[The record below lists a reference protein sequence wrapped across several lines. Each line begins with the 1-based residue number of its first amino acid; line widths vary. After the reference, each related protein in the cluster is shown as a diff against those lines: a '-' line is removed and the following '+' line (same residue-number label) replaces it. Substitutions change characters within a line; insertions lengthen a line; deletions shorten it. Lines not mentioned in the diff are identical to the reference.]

1 MPDIFYKNPDAN
13 NHFIVLLKFY
23 MTIIDIDVFLDSYFE
38 LGYKNGWKEI
48 SELPLYYSQL

>member
-1 MPDIFYKNPDAN
+1 
-13 NHFIVLLKFY
+13 